1 MSEGAHRAMRSV
13 AGGTGEWVAREPWPA
28 AVFARGGYGCGA
40 GKAGERAAPNPG
52 QDPQRVAGDGSA

>member
-28 AVFARGGYGCGA
+28 AVPTRDAPARGA

-52 QDPQRVAGDGSA
+52 QDPQRVAGGAP